1 MTSLISG
8 NYKLSCNMFLKTVVC
23 QMPLSLSV
31 TRNTSIKLQALSL

>member
-8 NYKLSCNMFLKTVVC
+8 NHKLSRNMFFKTVVC
-23 QMPLSLSV
+23 QMPLNLSV